1 MTPRTRRWAGHPYR
15 TPGDMLRSSLIA
27 VLLRWGFL
35 EARDPDASLL
45 SKTSVRPTAF
55 FREAVRFDFT
65 SNA

>member
-1 MTPRTRRWAGHPYR
+1 
-15 TPGDMLRSSLIA
+15 MLRSSLIA

-35 EARDPDASLL
+35 EARDPDALFI
-45 SKTSVRPTAF
+45 SKTVVRPTAF